1 MKLMIMGP
9 PGAGKGT
16 QAKHLVEEFGIAHL
30 STGDILRS
38 EVANGTEL
46 GETAKSYMDKGA
58 LVPDDVMNAMIGEHV
73 LKHRSDGFLLDGYP
87 RTLDQASCIDGFFSD
102 KEIRLDGVLNIKVDD
117 GLLVDRIV
125 NRISCGNKGCGAV
138 YNSKSRP
145 PAKEGVC
152 DECGAALKSRSDDD
166 AEKLKTRLENYREKT
181 EPVVGHYRSKG
192 LLHEVSGEGAI
203 DAVWE
208 ALRAE
213 VQKF

>member
-16 QAKHLVEEFGIAHL
+16 QAKHLVEAYGIAHL

-46 GETAKSYMDKGA
+46 GATAKGYMDKGD
-58 LVPDDVMNAMIGEHV
+58 LVPDAVMNAMIGEHI
-73 LKHRSDGFLLDGYP
+73 LQHRADGFLLDGYP
-87 RTLDQASCIDGFFSD
+87 RTLDQAACIDQFFSE

-117 GLLVDRIV
+117 ELLVDRIV
-125 NRISCGNKGCGAV
+125 NRISCAGCGAV

-145 PAKEGVC
+145 PAQEGVC
-152 DECGAALKSRSDDD
+152 DECGGRELKSRSDDD
-166 AEKLKTRLENYREKT
+166 AEKLKNRLEAYRQKT
-181 EPVVGHYRSKG
+181 EPVVGHYREKG
-192 LLHEVSGEGAI
+192 ILREVAGDAGIGE
-203 DAVWE
+203 VWE

-213 VQKF
+213 VSKL